1 MKILQPLALLCLASI
16 CSGAVA
22 QDGEVIHDAEHY
34 ILLAQHAEDWARDD
48 ATVDAVL
55 AEFSERNGGRDL
67 VVHYSPRYESLGV
80 WYNDTGGPVQAI
92 DFFGKPD
99 HGQLT
104 RVENLRPGMF
114 WHVWAEFFPNTD
126 INRGIGAGA
135 APETSDKPVQ
145 EPDSDTGDLQI
156 GSAS

>member
-34 ILLAQHAEDWARDD
+34 ILQAQHAEDWAGDD
-48 ATVDAVL
+48 AAVDAVM

-67 VVHYSPRYESLGV
+67 VVHYNPRYESLGV

-92 DFFGKPD
+92 DFFGKSD
-99 HGQLT
+99 RGQLT
-104 RVENLRPGMF
+104 RVESLRSGMF
-114 WHVWAEFFPNTD
+114 WHVWAEFLPNKD
-126 INRGIGAGA
+126 INRCVGAGA
-135 APETSDKPVQ
+135 APRTINKPVQ
-145 EPDSDTGDLQI
+145 EPDSDTGDLQL